1 MLPVPASN
9 GRAAGLESGI
19 QGTIVGLENNTT
31 SYSLDCSLVGGT
43 LGQVPV
49 LDEDVRML

>member
-19 QGTIVGLENNTT
+19 QGTIVGLENTT